1 MSTQA
6 LSRVR
11 AIADT
16 LYQDLYY
23 TIGYSCTAGVGNGI
37 GCARENERFDHG
49 FGEGFCNNFPLG
61 TVLNLMY
68 PLLFRANRG
77 KQPISKLC
85 TYHNTRDK
93 SLFSWLALLH
103 RNRTSDTDYDAQ
115 CCHRFGHDKSHS
127 YRKREDKTVMN
138 MKKKIVSW
146 P

>member
-68 PLLFRANRG
+68 PLLFRQIEESSQFRSYAHIITLGINLCFLG
-77 KQPISKLC
+77 WHYYTGTEHPIQ
-85 TYHNTRDK
+85 TMMPNVAIG
-93 SLFSWLALLH
+93 LAMT
-103 RNRTSDTDYDAQ
+103 NRTVTEKERTRQ
-115 CCHRFGHDKSHS
+115 
-127 YRKREDKTVMN
+127 
-138 MKKKIVSW
+138 
-146 P
+146 